1 MEASHECVHTR
12 LAYRCLAAVLLK
24 SARTHTCAEYKVR
37 LNELVRDTLLKKVD
51 CIFFARKKIVS
62 RGGMMTSANTVHCTV
77 RSSGGCG
84 IASSFSPHPR
94 VTSSSSMRKSS
105 CNDCFRRSWER
116 IPQFALSSALIF
128 PRAGGSI
135 HIVLESV

>member
-37 LNELVRDTLLKKVD
+37 LNELVRDTLLKKID

-77 RSSGGCG
+77 RGSGGCG

-105 CNDCFRRSWER
+105 CNDCFRYR
-116 IPQFALSSALIF
+116 IDARGSGFLSLLF
-128 PRAGGSI
+128 PLLSFSRAR
-135 HIVLESV
+135 VAAFT